1 MNEGM
6 NLAAVVAP
14 LPSTSGDYGQAN
26 TLEFEQLWWEETEN
40 CWPFNSQNYPF
51 SVVSWEDPRSWLSH
65 GGM

>member
-6 NLAAVVAP
+6 NLTVVVAL

-26 TLEFEQLWWEETEN
+26 MLEFEQLWWEEMEN
-40 CWPFNSQNYPF
+40 CWPSSSQNYPF